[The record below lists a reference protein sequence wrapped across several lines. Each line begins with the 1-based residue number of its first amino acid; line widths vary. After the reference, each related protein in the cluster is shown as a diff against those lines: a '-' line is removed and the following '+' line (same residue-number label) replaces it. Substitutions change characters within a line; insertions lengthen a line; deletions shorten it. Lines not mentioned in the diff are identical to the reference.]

1 MKIIHSHPTGNANS
15 RNAAKAFADSQ
26 ILDSFYTT
34 IGVYEGAFLDGISNI
49 KYLTELKKRYY
60 DSVLKPYTKTMPF
73 YELVRLLSKKFGI
86 TFLIEHDKGYFCID
100 QVYRKL
106 DERIA
111 NSLFD
116 HKKNGATAIYA
127 YEDGAYE
134 SFRRAKELGLK
145 CCYELP
151 SVHWRKVHDL
161 LKPEYEKHTQWRNT
175 INVFNDTEEKLR
187 RKDSEL
193 LMADRIFV
201 PSSFMLQT
209 LNSFPISDLI
219 TKTKVIPYGFP
230 DVCSSVLK
238 SEVPKNKQIKFLFVG
253 NLSIQKGIV
262 NLFDAIKGLSKYIE
276 LTIVGAMPHKKCVTL
291 EKELRNHNYLGA
303 LSNSDVLKIMR
314 KHDVLVFP
322 TLSDSFGL
330 VISEAMSQGLPVL
343 TTERSA
349 GPDFIESGVNGW
361 LFEAGN
367 TDSLKLKIE
376 YLIKHPNVIKEVSL
390 KAIGT
395 AKRRPWSVYRK
406 ELIETIIDD

>member
-34 IGVYEGAFLDGISNI
+34 IGVFDGAILGEISNV
-49 KYLTELKKRYY
+49 KYLTALKKRYY
-60 DSVLKPYTKTMPF
+60 NSVLKPYTKTMPF
-73 YELVRLLSKKFGI
+73 YEVVRLLSEKFGI
-86 TFLIEHDKGYFCID
+86 SFLVEHNKGRFCID

-111 NSLFD
+111 GSLFT
-116 HKKNGATAIYA
+116 HKKKGATAVYA
-127 YEDGAYE
+127 YENGAYE
-134 SFRRAKELGLK
+134 SFRIAKELGLK
-145 CCYELP
+145 CYYELP

-175 INVFNDTEEKLR
+175 INFFNDTEETLM
-187 RKDSEL
+187 RKDAEL

-201 PSSFMLQT
+201 PSTFMLQT
-209 LNSFPISDLI
+209 LSSFTQSDLI
-219 TKTKVIPYGFP
+219 TKTELIPYGFP
-230 DVCSSVLK
+230 DVCRSVLRRDWT
-238 SEVPKNKQIKFLFVG
+238 KNKRIKFLFVG

-262 NLFDAIKGLSKYIE
+262 NLFDAIKGLEKYIE
-276 LTIVGAMPHKKCVTL
+276 LTIVGSMPLKRCAVL
-291 EKELRNHNYLGA
+291 EKELLNHSYLGT
-303 LSNSDVLKIMR
+303 LSNPDVLKIMR
-314 KHDVLVFP
+314 KNDVLVFP

-376 YLIKHPNVIKEVSL
+376 YLIKHPDVIKDDQYESNRNC
-390 KAIGT
+390 K
-395 AKRRPWSVYRK
+395 K
-406 ELIETIIDD
+406 ETMECLS